1 MTSVRPQLSPGVIDK
16 IYETVSDPSQWQ
28 AAIDQVRVMFHGSA
42 ACFVRSGPG
51 LASADVINANPD
63 PTYQRRYID
72 EHAGRSDIYTD
83 ALDAAP
89 VGMIYSDRALIG
101 DEILRRSRFWNEWM
115 APQDMYGGLG
125 SKLLASGPSFWFLDV
140 QRGRN
145 QPAFDAAEAEVLQL
159 IARHIARAAQLG
171 RRLQLAQALASGY
184 AHVPFGVLLVDAQ
197 LSVVHLNGVAEEILM
212 RRRSPLRVK
221 SGTLAA
227 ADAKSTAALRQLVAD
242 ACTVHDGVAPGPGGD
257 LLLRAGEADEA
268 GIDVVLSAGPTA
280 GTEVSG
286 FLRPRHAIIYLH
298 QTSLA
303 LPGGFADHARKLF
316 DLTPTEARLAAAL
329 AGGLTLKDAAIHQG
343 IRFSTA
349 RFYLH
354 GIFRKTRTNQQSQ
367 LVALLKS
374 TLPLIRRG

>member
-1 MTSVRPQLSPGVIDK
+1 M
-16 IYETVSDPSQWQ
+16 
-28 AAIDQVRVMFHGSA
+28 
-42 ACFVRSGPG
+42 
-51 LASADVINANPD
+51 
-63 PTYQRRYID
+63 
-72 EHAGRSDIYTD
+72 
-83 ALDAAP
+83 
-89 VGMIYSDRALIG
+89 
-101 DEILRRSRFWNEWM
+101 
-115 APQDMYGGLG
+115 
-125 SKLLASGPSFWFLDV
+125 
-140 QRGRN
+140 
-145 QPAFDAAEAEVLQL
+145 
-159 IARHIARAAQLG
+159 
-171 RRLQLAQALASGY
+171 
-184 AHVPFGVLLVDAQ
+184 
-197 LSVVHLNGVAEEILM
+197 LSV
-212 RRRSPLRVK
+212 
-221 SGTLAA
+221 
-227 ADAKSTAALRQLVAD
+227 
-242 ACTVHDGVAPGPGGD
+242 
-257 LLLRAGEADEA
+257 
-268 GIDVVLSAGPTA
+268 GPTA